1 MENYDSSRTLKLAWE
16 HQTLRCNHETNP
28 NRAAC
33 VNVHKDKRKEDV
45 KESYTHSSFDVSLR
59 KIPIARGRSVSSV
72 RTALL
77 GKRDIRLHTWRP
89 WLTTAAVYRS
99 HGHICRTCRR
109 RSTIP
114 ARSACHLLR
123 KCCFARQKRIL
134 RPALRVSIRLS
145 LRLMQSCRRGCFVIN
160 IHMIDHEMHQKNP
173 VSAKL
178 PWECRRNVDYTL
190 IVHVIEFQKTNMS
203 SRIALEM

>member
-1 MENYDSSRTLKLAWE
+1 M
-16 HQTLRCNHETNP
+16 HEYKHVVYVNP
-28 NRAAC
+28 
-33 VNVHKDKRKEDV
+33 RKI
-45 KESYTHSSFDVSLR
+45 HSSLDYLHR
-59 KIPIARGRSVSSV
+59 KMPIATCVSGH
-72 RTALL
+72 TALL
-77 GKRDIRLHTWRP
+77 RKRETRLHTWRP
-89 WLTTAAVYRS
+89 CPATAAVYRS

-160 IHMIDHEMHQKNP
+160 IDFTLR
-173 VSAKL
+173 L
-178 PWECRRNVDYTL
+178 PDYSQLRSTNKCSL
-190 IVHVIEFQKTNMS
+190 PLVIELPKYS
-203 SRIALEM
+203 